1 MLHLFDK
8 LFNDLIDINLTY
20 PFKTYCR
27 APPLYFILQCE
38 CIWLTYEG
46 IWLTYISHQLNQYYY
61 ILVIELKNMNI
72 KPNILDYINCRI
84 LDVLSKNSS
93 LPFVEL
99 AKQIGISDAT
109 IHTRVRKLLTLGII
123 KKFTIFVDNDL
134 LGYDHLAFI
143 NLKIEKGRTEETTTN
158 LMEID
163 EVLEIHEIYDKF
175 DLLIKIRTKNL
186 DNLRDIIV
194 NKILSINY
202 VKETELMTVLRTR
215 KEEQMISLQKEM
227 SETTKE
233 FF

>member
-1 MLHLFDK
+1 
-8 LFNDLIDINLTY
+8 
-20 PFKTYCR
+20 
-27 APPLYFILQCE
+27 
-38 CIWLTYEG
+38 
-46 IWLTYISHQLNQYYY
+46 
-61 ILVIELKNMNI
+61 MNI
-72 KPNILDYINCRI
+72 KPNFLDYINYRI

-109 IHTRVRKLLTLGII
+109 IHTRVKKLLTLGVI

-143 NLKIEKGRTEETTTN
+143 NLKIERGRTEETTNN
-158 LMEID
+158 LMTID
-163 EVLEIHEIYDKF
+163 EILEIHEIYDKF

-202 VKETELMTVLRTR
+202 IKETELMTVLRTR

-227 SETTKE
+227 IEKTKE

>member
-1 MLHLFDK
+1 
-8 LFNDLIDINLTY
+8 
-20 PFKTYCR
+20 
-27 APPLYFILQCE
+27 
-38 CIWLTYEG
+38 
-46 IWLTYISHQLNQYYY
+46 
-61 ILVIELKNMNI
+61 MNI
-72 KPNILDYINCRI
+72 KPILLDYINCRI
-84 LDVLSKNSS
+84 LDVLSKNSA

-123 KKFTIFVDNDL
+123 KKFTICVDNDL

-143 NLKIEKGRTEETTTN
+143 NLKIEKGRTEETTRN

-163 EVLEIHEIYDKF
+163 EILEIHEIYDKF
-175 DLLIKIRTKNL
+175 DLLIKIRSKNL

>member
-1 MLHLFDK
+1 
-8 LFNDLIDINLTY
+8 
-20 PFKTYCR
+20 
-27 APPLYFILQCE
+27 
-38 CIWLTYEG
+38 
-46 IWLTYISHQLNQYYY
+46 
-61 ILVIELKNMNI
+61 MNI
-72 KPNILDYINCRI
+72 RPNFLDYINYRI

-109 IHTRVRKLLTLGII
+109 IHTRVKKLLTLGVI

-143 NLKIEKGRTEETTTN
+143 NLKIERGRTEETTNN
-158 LMEID
+158 LMKID
-163 EVLEIHEIYDKF
+163 EILEIHEIYDKF

-202 VKETELMTVLRTR
+202 IKETELMTVLKTR

-227 SETTKE
+227 SEKTKE

>member
-1 MLHLFDK
+1 
-8 LFNDLIDINLTY
+8 
-20 PFKTYCR
+20 
-27 APPLYFILQCE
+27 
-38 CIWLTYEG
+38 
-46 IWLTYISHQLNQYYY
+46 
-61 ILVIELKNMNI
+61 MNI
-72 KPNILDYINCRI
+72 KPSFLDYINYRI

-109 IHTRVRKLLTLGII
+109 IHTRVKKLLTLGII

-143 NLKIEKGRTEETTTN
+143 NLKIERGRTEETTNN
-158 LMEID
+158 LMKID
-163 EVLEIHEIYDKF
+163 EILEIHEIYDKF

-194 NKILSINY
+194 NKILAINY
-202 VKETELMTVLRTR
+202 IKETELMTVLRTR
-215 KEEQMISLQKEM
+215 KEEQMISLQKEI
-227 SETTKE
+227 SEKTEE

>member
-1 MLHLFDK
+1 
-8 LFNDLIDINLTY
+8 
-20 PFKTYCR
+20 
-27 APPLYFILQCE
+27 
-38 CIWLTYEG
+38 
-46 IWLTYISHQLNQYYY
+46 
-61 ILVIELKNMNI
+61 MNI
-72 KPNILDYINCRI
+72 KPNLLDYINCRI

-109 IHTRVRKLLTLGII
+109 IHTRVKKLLTLGVI

-143 NLKIEKGRTEETTTN
+143 NLKIERGRTEETTKN

-163 EVLEIHEIYDKF
+163 EILEIHEIYDKF
-175 DLLIKIRTKNL
+175 DLLIKIRSKNL

-202 VKETELMTVLRTR
+202 SGTNGASRSAICADKSTAALRASSSLFPTGVITRTIAPSERRCRMLSRTV
-215 KEEQMISLQKEM
+215 
-227 SETTKE
+227 
-233 FF
+233 

>member
-1 MLHLFDK
+1 
-8 LFNDLIDINLTY
+8 
-20 PFKTYCR
+20 
-27 APPLYFILQCE
+27 
-38 CIWLTYEG
+38 
-46 IWLTYISHQLNQYYY
+46 
-61 ILVIELKNMNI
+61 MNI
-72 KPNILDYINCRI
+72 KPILLDYINCRI
-84 LDVLSKNSS
+84 LDVLSKNSA

-143 NLKIEKGRTEETTTN
+143 NLKIERGRTEETTKN

-163 EVLEIHEIYDKF
+163 EILEIHEIYDKF
-175 DLLIKIRTKNL
+175 DLLIKIRSKNL

-227 SETTKE
+227 SEKTKE

>member
-1 MLHLFDK
+1 
-8 LFNDLIDINLTY
+8 
-20 PFKTYCR
+20 
-27 APPLYFILQCE
+27 
-38 CIWLTYEG
+38 
-46 IWLTYISHQLNQYYY
+46 
-61 ILVIELKNMNI
+61 MNI
-72 KPNILDYINCRI
+72 KPNFLDYINYRI

-109 IHTRVRKLLTLGII
+109 IHTRVKKLLTLGVI

-143 NLKIEKGRTEETTTN
+143 NLKIERGRTEETTNN
-158 LMEID
+158 LMKID
-163 EVLEIHEIYDKF
+163 EILEIHEIYDKF

-202 VKETELMTVLRTR
+202 IKETELMTVLKTR

-227 SETTKE
+227 SEKTEE

>member
-1 MLHLFDK
+1 
-8 LFNDLIDINLTY
+8 
-20 PFKTYCR
+20 
-27 APPLYFILQCE
+27 
-38 CIWLTYEG
+38 
-46 IWLTYISHQLNQYYY
+46 
-61 ILVIELKNMNI
+61 MNI
-72 KPNILDYINCRI
+72 KPNLLDYINCRI

-109 IHTRVRKLLTLGII
+109 IHTRVKKLQTLGVI

-143 NLKIEKGRTEETTTN
+143 NLKIERGKIEETTKN
-158 LMEID
+158 LMAID
-163 EVLEIHEIYDKF
+163 EILEIHEIYDKF
-175 DLLIKIRTKNL
+175 DLLIKIRSKNL

-194 NKILSINY
+194 NKILSSNY

-227 SETTKE
+227 REKNEE

>member
-1 MLHLFDK
+1 
-8 LFNDLIDINLTY
+8 
-20 PFKTYCR
+20 
-27 APPLYFILQCE
+27 
-38 CIWLTYEG
+38 
-46 IWLTYISHQLNQYYY
+46 
-61 ILVIELKNMNI
+61 MNI
-72 KPNILDYINCRI
+72 KPNVLDYINYRI

-109 IHTRVRKLLTLGII
+109 IHTRVKKLLSLGVI

-143 NLKIEKGRTEETTTN
+143 NLKIERGRTEETTNN
-158 LMEID
+158 LMKID
-163 EVLEIHEIYDKF
+163 EILEIHEIYDKF

-202 VKETELMTVLRTR
+202 IKETELMTVLRTR

-227 SETTKE
+227 SEKTEE
-233 FF
+233 FFKY

>member
-1 MLHLFDK
+1 
-8 LFNDLIDINLTY
+8 
-20 PFKTYCR
+20 
-27 APPLYFILQCE
+27 
-38 CIWLTYEG
+38 
-46 IWLTYISHQLNQYYY
+46 
-61 ILVIELKNMNI
+61 MNI
-72 KPNILDYINCRI
+72 KPNFLDYINYRI

-109 IHTRVRKLLTLGII
+109 IHTRVKKLQTLGVI

-143 NLKIEKGRTEETTTN
+143 NLKIERGKTEETIKN

-175 DLLIKIRTKNL
+175 DLLIKIRSKNL

-194 NKILSINY
+194 NKILSSNY

-227 SETTKE
+227 SEKTEE

>member
-1 MLHLFDK
+1 
-8 LFNDLIDINLTY
+8 
-20 PFKTYCR
+20 
-27 APPLYFILQCE
+27 
-38 CIWLTYEG
+38 
-46 IWLTYISHQLNQYYY
+46 
-61 ILVIELKNMNI
+61 MNT
-72 KPNILDYINCRI
+72 KPNFLDYINYRI

-93 LPFVEL
+93 IPFVEL

-109 IHTRVRKLLTLGII
+109 IHTRVKKLLTLGVI

-143 NLKIEKGRTEETTTN
+143 NLKIERGRTEETTNN
-158 LMEID
+158 LMKID
-163 EVLEIHEIYDKF
+163 EILEIHEIYDKF

-202 VKETELMTVLRTR
+202 IKETELMTVLRTR

-227 SETTKE
+227 SEKTKE

>member
-1 MLHLFDK
+1 
-8 LFNDLIDINLTY
+8 
-20 PFKTYCR
+20 
-27 APPLYFILQCE
+27 
-38 CIWLTYEG
+38 
-46 IWLTYISHQLNQYYY
+46 
-61 ILVIELKNMNI
+61 MNI
-72 KPNILDYINCRI
+72 KPNFLDYINYRI

-93 LPFVEL
+93 IPFVEL

-109 IHTRVRKLLTLGII
+109 IHTRVKKLLTLGVI

-143 NLKIEKGRTEETTTN
+143 NLKIERGRTEETTNN
-158 LMEID
+158 LMKID
-163 EVLEIHEIYDKF
+163 EILEIHEIYDKF

-202 VKETELMTVLRTR
+202 IKETELMTVLRTR

-227 SETTKE
+227 SEKTEE

>member
-1 MLHLFDK
+1 
-8 LFNDLIDINLTY
+8 
-20 PFKTYCR
+20 
-27 APPLYFILQCE
+27 
-38 CIWLTYEG
+38 
-46 IWLTYISHQLNQYYY
+46 
-61 ILVIELKNMNI
+61 NMNI
-72 KPNILDYINCRI
+72 KPNFLDYINYRI

-109 IHTRVRKLLTLGII
+109 IHTRVKKLLTLGVI

-143 NLKIEKGRTEETTTN
+143 NLKIERGRTEETTNN
-158 LMEID
+158 LMKIEEI
-163 EVLEIHEIYDKF
+163 LEIHEIYDKF

-202 VKETELMTVLRTR
+202 IKETELMSVLRTR
-215 KEEQMISLQKEM
+215 KEEQMVSLQKEM
-227 SETTKE
+227 SEKTEE

>member
-1 MLHLFDK
+1 
-8 LFNDLIDINLTY
+8 
-20 PFKTYCR
+20 
-27 APPLYFILQCE
+27 
-38 CIWLTYEG
+38 
-46 IWLTYISHQLNQYYY
+46 
-61 ILVIELKNMNI
+61 MNI
-72 KPNILDYINCRI
+72 KPNFLDYINYRI

-109 IHTRVRKLLTLGII
+109 IHTRVKKLLTLGVI

-143 NLKIEKGRTEETTTN
+143 NLKIERGRTEETTNN
-158 LMEID
+158 LMKID
-163 EVLEIHEIYDKF
+163 EILEIHEIYDKF

-194 NKILSINY
+194 NKILAINY
-202 VKETELMTVLRTR
+202 IKETELMTVLRTR

-227 SETTKE
+227 SEKTEE

>member
-1 MLHLFDK
+1 
-8 LFNDLIDINLTY
+8 
-20 PFKTYCR
+20 
-27 APPLYFILQCE
+27 
-38 CIWLTYEG
+38 
-46 IWLTYISHQLNQYYY
+46 
-61 ILVIELKNMNI
+61 MNI
-72 KPNILDYINCRI
+72 KPNFLDYINYRI
-84 LDVLSKNSS
+84 LDALSKNSS

-109 IHTRVRKLLTLGII
+109 IHTRVKKLLSLGVI

-143 NLKIEKGRTEETTTN
+143 NLKIERGRTEETTNN
-158 LMEID
+158 LMKID
-163 EVLEIHEIYDKF
+163 EILEIHEIYDKF

-202 VKETELMTVLRTR
+202 IKETELMTVLRTR

-227 SETTKE
+227 SEKTEE

>member
-1 MLHLFDK
+1 
-8 LFNDLIDINLTY
+8 
-20 PFKTYCR
+20 
-27 APPLYFILQCE
+27 
-38 CIWLTYEG
+38 
-46 IWLTYISHQLNQYYY
+46 
-61 ILVIELKNMNI
+61 MNI
-72 KPNILDYINCRI
+72 KPILLDYINCRI
-84 LDVLSKNSS
+84 LDVLSKNSA

-123 KKFTIFVDNDL
+123 KKFTICVDNDL

-143 NLKIEKGRTEETTTN
+143 NLKIEKGRTEETTRN

-163 EVLEIHEIYDKF
+163 EILEIHEIYDKF
-175 DLLIKIRTKNL
+175 DLLIKIRSKNL

-202 VKETELMTVLRTR
+202 VKETELMTVLKTR

-227 SETTKE
+227 SEKTKE

>member
-1 MLHLFDK
+1 
-8 LFNDLIDINLTY
+8 
-20 PFKTYCR
+20 
-27 APPLYFILQCE
+27 
-38 CIWLTYEG
+38 
-46 IWLTYISHQLNQYYY
+46 
-61 ILVIELKNMNI
+61 
-72 KPNILDYINCRI
+72 
-84 LDVLSKNSS
+84 LDVLSKNSA

-123 KKFTIFVDNDL
+123 KKFTICVDNDL

-143 NLKIEKGRTEETTTN
+143 NLKIEKGRTEETTRN

-163 EVLEIHEIYDKF
+163 EILEIHEIYDKF
-175 DLLIKIRTKNL
+175 DLLIKIRSKNL

-227 SETTKE
+227 SEKTKE

>member
-1 MLHLFDK
+1 
-8 LFNDLIDINLTY
+8 
-20 PFKTYCR
+20 
-27 APPLYFILQCE
+27 
-38 CIWLTYEG
+38 
-46 IWLTYISHQLNQYYY
+46 
-61 ILVIELKNMNI
+61 MNI
-72 KPNILDYINCRI
+72 KPNFLDYINYRI

-109 IHTRVRKLLTLGII
+109 IHTRVKKLLSLGVI

-143 NLKIEKGRTEETTTN
+143 NLKIERGRTEETTNN
-158 LMEID
+158 LMKID
-163 EVLEIHEIYDKF
+163 EILEIHEIYDKF

-202 VKETELMTVLRTR
+202 IKETELMTVLKTR

-227 SETTKE
+227 SEKTEE

>member
-1 MLHLFDK
+1 
-8 LFNDLIDINLTY
+8 
-20 PFKTYCR
+20 
-27 APPLYFILQCE
+27 
-38 CIWLTYEG
+38 
-46 IWLTYISHQLNQYYY
+46 
-61 ILVIELKNMNI
+61 MNI
-72 KPNILDYINCRI
+72 KPNFLDYINYRI

-109 IHTRVRKLLTLGII
+109 IHTRVKKLLTLGVI

-143 NLKIEKGRTEETTTN
+143 NLKIERGRTEETTNN
-158 LMEID
+158 LMKIEEI
-163 EVLEIHEIYDKF
+163 LEIHEIYDKF

-202 VKETELMTVLRTR
+202 IKETELMTVLRTR

-227 SETTKE
+227 SEKTEE

>member
-1 MLHLFDK
+1 
-8 LFNDLIDINLTY
+8 
-20 PFKTYCR
+20 
-27 APPLYFILQCE
+27 
-38 CIWLTYEG
+38 
-46 IWLTYISHQLNQYYY
+46 
-61 ILVIELKNMNI
+61 MNI
-72 KPNILDYINCRI
+72 KPNFLDYINYRI

-109 IHTRVRKLLTLGII
+109 IHTRVKKLLTLGII

-143 NLKIEKGRTEETTTN
+143 NLKIERGRTEETTNN
-158 LMEID
+158 LMKID
-163 EVLEIHEIYDKF
+163 EILEIHEIYDKF
-175 DLLIKIRTKNL
+175 DLIIKIRTKNL

-194 NKILSINY
+194 NKILAINY
-202 VKETELMTVLRTR
+202 IKETELMTVLKTR

-227 SETTKE
+227 SEKTEE

>member
-1 MLHLFDK
+1 
-8 LFNDLIDINLTY
+8 
-20 PFKTYCR
+20 
-27 APPLYFILQCE
+27 
-38 CIWLTYEG
+38 
-46 IWLTYISHQLNQYYY
+46 
-61 ILVIELKNMNI
+61 MNI
-72 KPNILDYINCRI
+72 KPILLDYINCRI
-84 LDVLSKNSS
+84 LDVLSKNSA

-123 KKFTIFVDNDL
+123 KKFTICVDNDL

-143 NLKIEKGRTEETTTN
+143 NLKIEKGRTEETTRN

-163 EVLEIHEIYDKF
+163 EILEIHEIYDKF
-175 DLLIKIRTKNL
+175 DLLIKIRSKNL

-227 SETTKE
+227 SEKTKE

>member
-1 MLHLFDK
+1 
-8 LFNDLIDINLTY
+8 
-20 PFKTYCR
+20 
-27 APPLYFILQCE
+27 
-38 CIWLTYEG
+38 
-46 IWLTYISHQLNQYYY
+46 
-61 ILVIELKNMNI
+61 MNI
-72 KPNILDYINCRI
+72 KPNFLDYINYRI

-109 IHTRVRKLLTLGII
+109 IHTRVKKLLTLGVI

-163 EVLEIHEIYDKF
+163 EILEIHEIYDKF
-175 DLLIKIRTKNL
+175 DLLIKIRSKNL

-202 VKETELMTVLRTR
+202 IKETELMTVLRTR

-227 SETTKE
+227 SEKTKE

>member
-1 MLHLFDK
+1 
-8 LFNDLIDINLTY
+8 
-20 PFKTYCR
+20 
-27 APPLYFILQCE
+27 
-38 CIWLTYEG
+38 
-46 IWLTYISHQLNQYYY
+46 
-61 ILVIELKNMNI
+61 MNI
-72 KPNILDYINCRI
+72 RPNFLDYINYRI

-109 IHTRVRKLLTLGII
+109 IHTRVKKLLTLGVI

-163 EVLEIHEIYDKF
+163 EILEIHEIYDKF
-175 DLLIKIRTKNL
+175 DLLIKIRSKNL

-227 SETTKE
+227 SEKTKE

>member
-1 MLHLFDK
+1 
-8 LFNDLIDINLTY
+8 
-20 PFKTYCR
+20 
-27 APPLYFILQCE
+27 
-38 CIWLTYEG
+38 
-46 IWLTYISHQLNQYYY
+46 
-61 ILVIELKNMNI
+61 MNI
-72 KPNILDYINCRI
+72 KPNFLDYINCRI

-143 NLKIEKGRTEETTTN
+143 NLKIEKGRTEETTAN

-163 EVLEIHEIYDKF
+163 EILEIHEIYDKF

>member
-1 MLHLFDK
+1 
-8 LFNDLIDINLTY
+8 
-20 PFKTYCR
+20 
-27 APPLYFILQCE
+27 
-38 CIWLTYEG
+38 
-46 IWLTYISHQLNQYYY
+46 
-61 ILVIELKNMNI
+61 
-72 KPNILDYINCRI
+72 
-84 LDVLSKNSS
+84 
-93 LPFVEL
+93 
-99 AKQIGISDAT
+99 
-109 IHTRVRKLLTLGII
+109 LGII

-163 EVLEIHEIYDKF
+163 EILEIHEIYDKF
-175 DLLIKIRTKNL
+175 DLLIKIRSKNL

-227 SETTKE
+227 NEKTKE

>member
-1 MLHLFDK
+1 
-8 LFNDLIDINLTY
+8 
-20 PFKTYCR
+20 
-27 APPLYFILQCE
+27 
-38 CIWLTYEG
+38 
-46 IWLTYISHQLNQYYY
+46 
-61 ILVIELKNMNI
+61 MNI
-72 KPNILDYINCRI
+72 RPNFLDYINYRI

-109 IHTRVRKLLTLGII
+109 IHTRVKKLLTLGVI

-143 NLKIEKGRTEETTTN
+143 NLKIERGRTEETTNN
-158 LMEID
+158 LMKID
-163 EVLEIHEIYDKF
+163 EILEIHEIYDKF

-227 SETTKE
+227 SEKTKE

>member
-1 MLHLFDK
+1 
-8 LFNDLIDINLTY
+8 
-20 PFKTYCR
+20 
-27 APPLYFILQCE
+27 
-38 CIWLTYEG
+38 
-46 IWLTYISHQLNQYYY
+46 
-61 ILVIELKNMNI
+61 MNI
-72 KPNILDYINCRI
+72 KPNFLDYINYKI

-93 LPFVEL
+93 IPFVEL

-109 IHTRVRKLLTLGII
+109 IHTRVKKLLTLGVI

-143 NLKIEKGRTEETTTN
+143 NLKIERGRTEETTNN
-158 LMEID
+158 LMKID
-163 EVLEIHEIYDKF
+163 EILEIHEIYDKF

-202 VKETELMTVLRTR
+202 IKETELMTVLRTR

-227 SETTKE
+227 SEKTEE

>member
-1 MLHLFDK
+1 
-8 LFNDLIDINLTY
+8 
-20 PFKTYCR
+20 
-27 APPLYFILQCE
+27 
-38 CIWLTYEG
+38 
-46 IWLTYISHQLNQYYY
+46 
-61 ILVIELKNMNI
+61 MNI
-72 KPNILDYINCRI
+72 RPNFLDYINYRI

-109 IHTRVRKLLTLGII
+109 IHTRVKKLLTLGVI

-143 NLKIEKGRTEETTTN
+143 NLKIERGRTEETTNN
-158 LMEID
+158 LMKID
-163 EVLEIHEIYDKF
+163 EILEIHEIYDKF

-202 VKETELMTVLRTR
+202 IKETELMTVLKTR

-227 SETTKE
+227 GEKTKE

>member
-1 MLHLFDK
+1 
-8 LFNDLIDINLTY
+8 
-20 PFKTYCR
+20 
-27 APPLYFILQCE
+27 
-38 CIWLTYEG
+38 
-46 IWLTYISHQLNQYYY
+46 
-61 ILVIELKNMNI
+61 MNI
-72 KPNILDYINCRI
+72 KPNVLDYINYRI

-109 IHTRVRKLLTLGII
+109 IHTRVKKLLSLGVI

-143 NLKIEKGRTEETTTN
+143 NLKIERGRTEETTNN
-158 LMEID
+158 LMKID
-163 EVLEIHEIYDKF
+163 EILEIHEIYDKF

-194 NKILSINY
+194 NKILSSNY

-227 SETTKE
+227 SEKTEE